1 MSGTVDV
8 IDGAKNQIV
17 DTIPVGETPRRIV
30 VNSETNLVYVSNQ
43 IPNSLTVIDGKTNEV
58 VDSIPVEQPYELMIN
73 PKTNKIYATYYGYSG
88 LSIVN
93 DGSMKQD
100 SSEKYETVIGVLGAG
115 ALAGGI
121 AFFVIRKKKKL
132 A

>member
-1 MSGTVDV
+1 MNLIFRFAGD
-8 IDGAKNQIV
+8 INQ
-17 DTIPVGETPRRIV
+17 
-30 VNSETNLVYVSNQ
+30 
-43 IPNSLTVIDGKTNEV
+43 V

-73 PKTNKIYATYYGYSG
+73 PKTNKIYATYSGYSR

-93 DGSMKQD
+93 DDMKQE
-100 SSEKYETVIGVLGAG
+100 SSEKYETIIGVLGAG

-121 AFFVIRKKKKL
+121 AFFIIRKKKKQL